1 MILISGIHNPNDY
14 ICKNLKLVMTA
25 VIIIFVIHWYASLF
39 FQTFFHHRYASHA
52 MFTMSRAWEKIFHVL
67 AWIFQ
72 GSSYLSPY
80 TYGVMHRHHHAYADT
95 EKDPH
100 SPQYDPNFFAMMWRT
115 RIVYNEIDHDKTQVL
130 EKFKKGVPSWRSW
143 DRFAGNNAVRLAW
156 VIIYILIYVAV
167 DAPLW
172 TYFVFIPM
180 QVLMSPLHGVIINW
194 FSHKLGYRNYDVGDT
209 STNLMP
215 IDWLMWGECLH
226 NNHHKFGGRPNF
238 AIKKWEFDPMYPCIW
253 AMNKLNIIQFNKG
266 KLDTDYM

>member
-95 EKDPH
+95 
-100 SPQYDPNFFAMMWRT
+100 
-115 RIVYNEIDHDKTQVL
+115 
-130 EKFKKGVPSWRSW
+130 
-143 DRFAGNNAVRLAW
+143 
-156 VIIYILIYVAV
+156 
-167 DAPLW
+167 
-172 TYFVFIPM
+172 
-180 QVLMSPLHGVIINW
+180 
-194 FSHKLGYRNYDVGDT
+194 
-209 STNLMP
+209 
-215 IDWLMWGECLH
+215 
-226 NNHHKFGGRPNF
+226 
-238 AIKKWEFDPMYPCIW
+238 
-253 AMNKLNIIQFNKG
+253 
-266 KLDTDYM
+266 